1 MKFKLTEEEKEYFIS
16 VYTDEALSHE
26 ERVGILAKRFDVTPR
41 AIRMWAFERFGI
53 KSKDDIDDVTDPMK
67 IMVYDVES
75 SQINAKIW
83 WGGKQFVN
91 HTQLKS
97 ETKVITVAWQW
108 LGENKIHTLVWDEN
122 HNDKELLTKFA
133 EEFNKADLII
143 GVNNDNFDN
152 RLVQARFAKY
162 NIPHNT
168 CIRSFDIQKEA
179 KKRFRIPSYSMAYM
193 CRFFDVEQKLEHEG
207 IKMWDKVEDGSPE
220 EQKEYLQ
227 KMVTYNIGDIVSTSA
242 LYYRLRPFFGHHVHL
257 GVGLGEPAWS
267 CPDTGSENVEL
278 FKTTWT
284 KAGTIRRI
292 MISNQTGRQYQIN
305 NKQYLA
311 FIDFNNNSVA

>member
-1 MKFKLTEEEKEYFIS
+1 MRFKNLTEEDKEYFIS
-16 VYTDEALSHE
+16 VYTDDTLNHE
-26 ERVGILAKRFDVTPR
+26 ERVGILAERFDVTDR

-53 KSKDDIDDVTDPMK
+53 KDKDFINDITDPMK

-75 SQINAKIW
+75 SQITAKIW
-83 WGGKQFVN
+83 WGGKQFIN

-108 LGENKIHTLVWDEN
+108 LGDTKTHTIVWDKN
-122 HNDKELLTKFA
+122 HEDKELLTKFA
-133 EEFNKADLII
+133 EEYNKADLVI
-143 GVNNDNFDN
+143 GFNNDNFDN
-152 RLVQARFAKY
+152 RLIQARFAKY
-162 NIPHNT
+162 NIPYNIYT
-168 CIRSFDIQKEA
+168 RSFDIMKEA
-179 KKRFRIPSYSMAYM
+179 KRRFRIPSYSMAYM
-193 CRFFDVEQKLEHEG
+193 CRFFGVDQKLEHEG

-267 CPDTGSENVEL
+267 CPDTSSHNVEL
-278 FKTTWT
+278 YKTTFT
-284 KAGTIRRI
+284 KAGTIQRI
-292 MISNQTGRQYQIN
+292 MISKETGRQYKIN
-305 NKQYLA
+305 NRQYLL
-311 FIDFNNNSVA
+311 FLDSNR